1 MKRVYL
7 GNKELTTIATVTN
20 GGGGGGDDTQKWV
33 DYFNGTL
40 TEFTVPEGVTS
51 INPSTF
57 VSCTGLTSLTL
68 PSSVT
73 SIGSD
78 NGHGGM
84 EENPFKTLKTMT
96 VKATTPPTFSNSWNI
111 PIPTTI
117 SSIYVPKYSANVYK
131 AIDNWDRFADK
142 IHGLPQNETVVT
154 YKDGTTK
161 KFDIKGDLTQTS
173 IENKEAITKVVIGD
187 DVKNIKNEAF
197 ADCTGLT
204 SVVISDGVT
213 EIGAMIF
220 QDCSNLKSVTLGT
233 GITELPDKILN
244 NCLSISSV
252 TILSPSK
259 PTIDSLVFFGM
270 KNSGKLYV
278 PSNLLADYQ
287 ADTNYTSAF
296 KGGIY
301 SIETSM
307 KVTYADNTEKTFT
320 GLIAIKSDTDSNK
333 KNAKNVVIYDTVSLI
348 NKEAFDGCSGMT
360 SVVIPDSIIN
370 IGERAFYRC
379 SVLTSVVIPGSVKSL
394 GFSAFD
400 GCSSLTSV
408 TISEGVETIGPQA
421 FCNCSSIASIE
432 IPASVTNIRQSA
444 FLYSSALTSVT
455 IKNSTNKLTYS
466 KQAFEVIDSNAKLY
480 VPSNLL
486 SEYQADNKWTGAF
499 KGGIFAIQ

>member
-7 GNKELTTIATVTN
+7 GNKELKAFATVTN
-20 GGGGGGDDTQKWV
+20 GGGGGDDTQKWV
-33 DYFNGTL
+33 DYFNGNL
-40 TEFTVPEGVTS
+40 TEFTVPEGVTK
-51 INPSTF
+51 INNATF
-57 VSCTGLTSLTL
+57 YSFTGLTSLTL
-68 PSSVT
+68 PSSIA
-73 SIGSD
+73 SIDKAEMMGM
-78 NGHGGM
+78 GGKS
-84 EENPFKTLKTMT
+84 NPFGNLKTMT
-96 VKATTPPTFSNSWNI
+96 VKATTPPTLGHN

-117 SSIYVPKYSANVYK
+117 ETIYVPKYSANIYK

-142 IHGLPQNETVVT
+142 MQALPQNETVVT

-161 KFDIKGDLTQTS
+161 KFDINGELTKDK
-173 IENKEAITKVVIGD
+173 IENITDATKVVIGD
-187 DVKNIKNEAF
+187 DVKSIKNEAF

-204 SVVISDGVT
+204 SVVIPNGVT

-220 QDCSNLKSVTLGT
+220 QGCSNLKSLTIGT
-233 GITELPDKILN
+233 GITELGYKMLN
-244 NCLSISSV
+244 ACLSISSV

-259 PTIDSLVFFGM
+259 PTIDSWVFFGIQ
-270 KNSGKLYV
+270 NSGKLYV
-278 PSNLLADYQ
+278 PSNLLSDYQ
-287 ADTNYTSAF
+287 ADTNYTNAF

-320 GLIAIKSDTDSNK
+320 GLTAIKLDTDSNK
-333 KNAKNVVIYDTVSLI
+333 KNSKNVVIYDTVALI
-348 NKEAFDGCSGMT
+348 NHEAFNGCSGLT
-360 SVVIPDSIIN
+360 SVEIPDSVIN

-379 SVLTSVVIPGSVKSL
+379 TGLTSVVIPGSAKSI

-408 TISEGVETIGPQA
+408 TISEGVETIGDQA

-432 IPASVTNIRQSA
+432 IPASVTNISKSA
-444 FLYSSALTSVT
+444 FLFSSALTSVT

-466 KQAFEVIDSNAKLY
+466 SQSFDVISSSAKLY

-486 SEYQADNKWTGAF
+486 ADYQADSAWTGAF

>member
-20 GGGGGGDDTQKWV
+20 GGGGGDDTQKWV
-33 DYFNGTL
+33 DYFNGTS
-40 TEFTVPEGVTS
+40 TEFTVPEGVTNV
-51 INPSTF
+51 NPKTF

-68 PSSVT
+68 PSSIT

-78 NGHGGM
+78 DMHGIDR
-84 EENPFKTLKTMT
+84 ENPFGKLKTMT
-96 VKATTPPTFSNSWNI
+96 VKATTPPTI
-111 PIPTTI
+111 LGYYEETIPTTI
-117 SSIYVPKYSANVYK
+117 ETIYVPKYSANIYK

-142 IHGLPQNETVVT
+142 MQALPQNETVVT

-187 DVKNIKNEAF
+187 DVKSIKNEAF

-204 SVVISDGVT
+204 SVVIPNGVT

-220 QDCSNLKSVTLGT
+220 QGCSNLKSLTIGT
-233 GITELPDKILN
+233 GITELGYKMLN
-244 NCLSISSV
+244 ACLSISSV

-259 PTIDSLVFFGM
+259 PTIDSWVFFGIQ
-270 KNSGKLYV
+270 NSGKLYV
-278 PSNLLADYQ
+278 PSNLLSDYQ
-287 ADTNYTSAF
+287 ADTNYTNAF

-320 GLIAIKSDTDSNK
+320 GLTAIKSGTDSNK
-333 KNAKNVVIYDTVSLI
+333 KNSKNVVIYDTVALI
-348 NKEAFDGCSGMT
+348 NNEAFNGCSGLT
-360 SVVIPDSIIN
+360 SVEIPDSVIN

-379 SVLTSVVIPGSVKSL
+379 KGLTSVVIPGLVKTL

-408 TISEGVETIGPQA
+408 TISEGVETIGQQA
-421 FCNCSSIASIE
+421 FCDCSSIASIE
-432 IPASVTNIRQSA
+432 IPASVTNIKTSA

-455 IKNSTNKLTYS
+455 IKNSTNKLTYT
-466 KQAFEVIDSNAKLY
+466 KQSFTKISSSAKLY

-486 SEYQADNKWTGAF
+486 ADYQADSAWTDAF
-499 KGGIFAIQ
+499 KGGIYSIQ